1 MIEFNTHKPKFSPY
15 LEKLYNSDKPVIIYK
30 VNGGYNL
37 YTDFSKKI
45 ILTNN
50 NINNFFSLF
59 SKKKIHKETDLY
71 IGFFGYEILCNL
83 LSIKLSNQ
91 KKSNFHK
98 GVFYKPETLIK
109 IRRDI
114 KVLSTIKNAKF
125 KKYFLQKK
133 NKILKNFLAKLKF

>member
-1 MIEFNTHKPKFSPY
+1 MIEFNTHKPKFSLY
-15 LEKLYNSDKPVIIYK
+15 LERLYNSDKPVIIYK

-83 LSIKLSNQ
+83 LNIKINNQ
-91 KKSNFHK
+91 KN
-98 GVFYKPETLIK
+98 
-109 IRRDI
+109 
-114 KVLSTIKNAKF
+114 
-125 KKYFLQKK
+125 
-133 NKILKNFLAKLKF
+133 